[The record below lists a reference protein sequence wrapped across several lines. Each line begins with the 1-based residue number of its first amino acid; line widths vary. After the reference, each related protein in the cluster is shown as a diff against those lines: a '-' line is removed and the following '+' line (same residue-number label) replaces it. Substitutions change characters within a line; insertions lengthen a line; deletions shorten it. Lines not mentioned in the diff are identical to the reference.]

1 MSAVNPPVDYADPC
15 AALERLRNAY
25 YALLEGRAA
34 YQTEFEVG
42 GGSRRRVTFHQTDLA
57 EVRKEL
63 RRLETLC
70 AAKQGGTPIQRV
82 KFSTSKGT

>member
-1 MSAVNPPVDYADPC
+1 MTAAPIDYSDPC
-15 AALERLRNAY
+15 AALERVRDAY

-42 GGSRRRVTFHQTDLA
+42 GGTRRRVTFHQTDLA
-57 EVRKEL
+57 EVRTEL
-63 RRLETLC
+63 RRLEKLC
-70 AAKQGGTPIQRV
+70 AAKQGAKPVQRV